1 VALTPA
7 EADALVRFRPGQSGG
22 HLEELCVALD
32 LGQGRGLW
40 LRHTLTAPTISG
52 REPVAAVWAVAFGVG
67 EDGGHVVVRETMPAV
82 RARFET
88 EALYLRIGDTELRQ
102 GHATGRVAG
111 EAGGPDIAWELR
123 FDCDHE
129 GFQHLPAAWMYGAR
143 WPETKTAT
151 PQIAA
156 RFSGTVRVGDA
167 TIAVSAAP
175 GVLRHQ
181 WGQRQPE
188 RWRWLHC
195 GAFAGAPGVALEVY
209 SAVSRMRSAT
219 MPALTAVHLRLVG
232 ERITVRPPASLWAAR
247 VDCDGLDVAIRAR
260 SGDRRLEARFTAPAE
275 RFVGVDCADPDGR
288 VAHRLQTKIAD
299 GELRVY
305 AREAGV
311 WRETLALRADGTAAL
326 EVGTRGDTHGVRIR
340 IR

>member
-1 VALTPA
+1 
-7 EADALVRFRPGQSGG
+7 
-22 HLEELCVALD
+22 
-32 LGQGRGLW
+32 
-40 LRHTLTAPTISG
+40 
-52 REPVAAVWAVAFGVG
+52 
-67 EDGGHVVVRETMPAV
+67 
-82 RARFET
+82 
-88 EALYLRIGDTELRQ
+88 
-102 GHATGRVAG
+102 
-111 EAGGPDIAWELR
+111 
-123 FDCDHE
+123 
-129 GFQHLPAAWMYGAR
+129 
-143 WPETKTAT
+143 
-151 PQIAA
+151 
-156 RFSGTVRVGDA
+156 
-167 TIAVSAAP
+167 
-175 GVLRHQ
+175 
-181 WGQRQPE
+181 
-188 RWRWLHC
+188 
-195 GAFAGAPGVALEVY
+195 
-209 SAVSRMRSAT
+209 